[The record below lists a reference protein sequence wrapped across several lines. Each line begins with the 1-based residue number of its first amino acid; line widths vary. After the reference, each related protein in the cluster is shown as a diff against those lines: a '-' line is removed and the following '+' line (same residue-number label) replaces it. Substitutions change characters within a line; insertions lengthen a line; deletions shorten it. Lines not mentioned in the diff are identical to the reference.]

1 MEEASKL
8 LDFNQKLDIDLLD
21 SIVACLYNSTGEQLR
36 LAQDILTRLKEHPDA
51 WTRVDSILEYSQN
64 QQTKFYALQILEE
77 VIKTRWKILPR
88 NQCEGKTAFFLVN
101 LNEFL
106 MIFLFL
112 IFKVSK
118 STWLVSSSKHHRI
131 QH

>member
-1 MEEASKL
+1 MAMRVDEANKL

-21 SIVACLYNSTGEQLR
+21 NIVASLYNSTGEQLR
-36 LAQDILTRLKEHPDA
+36 MAQDILTRLKEHPDA

-88 NQCEGKTAFFLVN
+88 NQCEGGSNYCQSNSSFSN
-101 LNEFL
+101 LRASVRSCGPFAAV
-106 MIFLFL
+106 
-112 IFKVSK
+112 K
-118 STWLVSSSKHHRI
+118 
-131 QH
+131 